1 MLKRLGQASSKG
13 AVSGMASSFNLE
25 DANGIELINKAKRT
39 EAVDSKY
46 FSAASGFS
54 SVTPK

>member
-39 EAVDSKY
+39 EAGGLEVLQRRERL
-46 FSAASGFS
+46 F
-54 SVTPK
+54 

>member
-1 MLKRLGQASSKG
+1 MGQASSKG

-54 SVTPK
+54 SVAPK